1 MIPDAEVYSQTLCFL
16 IYSNFH
22 TPDHAFMFVC
32 NKTGKQGTITYTTS
46 KGRTDM
52 RKNIPIL
59 ALLMILLG
67 IALYQNYGSELL
79 SFFGAGSSK
88 ETKTLGAV
96 IAEGAPKPGS
106 SSPAFAWKGL
116 DGSPYKVGGK
126 RDKPVLVNFW
136 ASWCDP
142 CKDEAPD
149 LVKLYE
155 KYGGQLDIYG
165 VNVTAYDTVE
175 KAEAFVK
182 EYGIQFPVLLDQK
195 EEVYKKFNGMAFP
208 TNVLIDKDGV
218 IQDLIIGILPPKDL
232 EAKIKKLLKSS

>member
-1 MIPDAEVYSQTLCFL
+1 
-16 IYSNFH
+16 
-22 TPDHAFMFVC
+22 
-32 NKTGKQGTITYTTS
+32 
-46 KGRTDM
+46 M

-59 ALLMILLG
+59 ALLIVLLG
-67 IALYQNYGSELL
+67 IALYQNYGNEVR
-79 SFFGAGSSK
+79 SFLGVGSDK
-88 ETKTLGAV
+88 KTLGAAL
-96 IAEGAPKPGS
+96 AEGAPKPGS
-106 SSPAFAWKGL
+106 SSPAFALQGL
-116 DGSPYKVGGK
+116 DGNTYKVEGE

-155 KYGGQLDIYG
+155 KYGDRLDIYG

-182 EYGIQFPVLLDQK
+182 EYGIEFPVLLDKK
-195 EEVYKKFNGMAFP
+195 EEAYKKFNGIAFP

-218 IQDLIIGILPPKDL
+218 IQDLIVGILPPKDL
-232 EAKIKKLLKSS
+232 EAKIKKLLQSS